1 VTIFLTVQAVW
12 FNPRHLSG
20 IRLTQWFCET
30 LVFVGNESA
39 MQNVTVRLPEELV
52 EELDAESDEQDVSRS
67 EYIRETLQ
75 DRHETDELREEVSD
89 LRETQLA
96 RRSEIEEK
104 VDTLAKRE
112 QEGNAPFFIKWYRWW
127 QRRE

>member
-1 VTIFLTVQAVW
+1 
-12 FNPRHLSG
+12 
-20 IRLTQWFCET
+20 
-30 LVFVGNESA
+30 

-52 EELDAESDEQDVSRS
+52 KELDAESDEQDVSRS

-89 LRETQLA
+89 LRDRLDAREKRVSELETQLA
-96 RRSEIEEK
+96 RRSEIVEN
-104 VDTLAKRE
+104 VDPLAQRE
-112 QEGNAPFFIKWYRWW
+112 HEGNAPFFVKWYRWW